1 MLIIY
6 IILIFAVFERRLI
19 QHWIDCMHVFV
30 YNLGKNSYK
39 FAEAHFFGEDTKCMT
54 RKLSHKKLKMV
65 VAAIFDFIKV

>member
-1 MLIIY
+1 
-6 IILIFAVFERRLI
+6 
-19 QHWIDCMHVFV
+19 MHVFV